1 MKNFSTNGPLFSSN
15 FSLNI
20 RGRILDLSIPR
31 VMGIIN
37 VTPDSFYGG
46 SRLSD
51 PANAIQAAGEMLAQ
65 GADILDVGAV
75 SSRPGAQDVS
85 EAEEKNRLIPV
96 LEALRNEFP
105 ECAISL
111 DTWRSKIAREMHHR
125 FEIDMVNDISA
136 GTMDK
141 GMFTTM
147 AELGIPFVIMHMQGS
162 PADMQEHPTYHHVV
176 DDLLQYFAE
185 RVFRLRKL
193 GINDI
198 IIDPGFGFGKT
209 VEHNYM
215 LLARLSAFRMLE
227 LPLMVG
233 ISRKSMICKLLGT
246 DPAHALNGTT
256 AAHMAALFNG
266 ASLLRVHDVQ
276 PAVETVKIFHQIVKS
291 GCKGV

>member
-147 AELGIPFVIMHMQGS
+147 AELGIPFVIMGF
-162 PADMQEHPTYHHVV
+162 
-176 DDLLQYFAE
+176 QYFAE